1 MMRTITVPDIL
12 ITAGDIN
19 GPDSPPGIPIAT
31 LGRTDTS
38 GWQNDDALGQAARHS
53 GPGVIQP
60 PIALIYNN
68 VGFIHV
74 DVIPGVLGPNVMPW
88 FLWGAFDGTTND
100 PVVFSQGGNV
110 TLQQLEQL
118 RLGR

>member
-1 MMRTITVPDIL
+1 MPDIL
-12 ITAGDIN
+12 FTAGDIN

-38 GWQNDDALGQAARHS
+38 GWQNDDALGGRAARHA

-60 PIALIYNN
+60 PISLIYND
-68 VGFIHV
+68 VGFIAV
-74 DVIPGVLGPNVMPW
+74 DIIPGVIGPNVMPW

-110 TLQQLEQL
+110 TLQQVEQL